1 MDYLDFMSHIQDVLI
16 YIIKKGYIPILDLSS
31 FPNIFNRF
39 NTNSVNENPWELF
52 FNQPYG
58 YQLKNIKKYA
68 KYIKYINCYPKERP
82 DTSNIFRNNS
92 ILKFWHNI
100 AQKFTPIKNEI
111 INEANRIK
119 KNMFK
124 GSSNI
129 LGILLRGTDYIYRKP
144 KYHPVQPNPEIVIK
158 DTKLF
163 DEKYNYDYIFIT
175 TEDDLIRE
183 KFIKEF
189 RIKLKFIIANKSI
202 KYSYKEKQFLG
213 FNKNINGNMNY
224 TKVYLINII
233 ILSKCLDIIC
243 SRTGGSIGAFIFSKG
258 FRNAKIYFLGR
269 YK

>member
-1 MDYLDFMSHIQDVLI
+1 MIFKNNNNCI
-16 YIIKKGYIPILDLSS
+16 YIKRKYINNYFILIIIIQFLILTNISMKFKYNHYKFIIIKKKYSINGLFGFYVSYLGCINIYNKKGYIPILDLSS

-58 YQLKNIKKYA
+58 YKLKNIKKYA

-100 AQKFTPIKNEI
+100 ALKFTPIKNEI

-119 KNMFK
+119 KYMFK

-129 LGILLRGTDYIYRKP
+129 LGILLRGTDYITRKP

-163 DEKYNYDYIFIT
+163 DEQYNYDYIFIT
-175 TEDDLIRE
+175 TEDDILY
-183 KFIKEF
+183 KC
-189 RIKLKFIIANKSI
+189 IIS
-202 KYSYKEKQFLG
+202 
-213 FNKNINGNMNY
+213 
-224 TKVYLINII
+224 LINI
-233 ILSKCLDIIC
+233 KCI
-243 SRTGGSIGAFIFSKG
+243 FINNINF
-258 FRNAKIYFLGR
+258 Y
-269 YK
+269 YY